1 MTATDEQVRA
11 WASVLRVHAAVVPR
25 LERELAAVGM
35 PLSWYDVL
43 LELNSAPDRRLR
55 MTELGARAVLSR
67 ERVSRVVDE
76 LERAGLVRRER
87 NPDDGRSLLAVITD
101 EGRARLRAAAPTY
114 LAGIERHF
122 GAHLDAE
129 EARAVA
135 TALFRVVEAAE
146 QQAYRPHRP
155 HPPLTG
161 MRPGLARVGTFACA
175 SRHLCRRGY
184 EAGAAHPRRHSCG
197 VPGLVPS
204 ERVGTFD
211 SARGRRRGLRHEVG
225 PDDGPPTT
233 RHTEPVQHAVG
244 RG

>member
-11 WASVLRVHAAVVPR
+11 WASVLRAHAAVVPR

-43 LELNSAPDRRLR
+43 LELNASPDRRRR

-114 LAGIERHF
+114 LAGIDERF
-122 GAHLDAE
+122 G
-129 EARAVA
+129 
-135 TALFRVVEAAE
+135 TALTVAE
-146 QQAYRPHRP
+146 
-155 HPPLTG
+155 LTTIKHA
-161 MRPGLARVGTFACA
+161 LDKVI
-175 SRHLCRRGY
+175 RRG
-184 EAGAAHPRRHSCG
+184 AGRIPA
-197 VPGLVPS
+197 
-204 ERVGTFD
+204 
-211 SARGRRRGLRHEVG
+211 
-225 PDDGPPTT
+225 
-233 RHTEPVQHAVG
+233 
-244 RG
+244 

>member
-101 EGRARLRAAAPTY
+101 EGRARLRAAAPAY

-122 GAHLDAE
+122 GAHLDDE
-129 EARAVA
+129 EARAVGDRA
-135 TALFRVVEAAE
+135 
-146 QQAYRPHRP
+146 
-155 HPPLTG
+155 
-161 MRPGLARVGTFACA
+161 
-175 SRHLCRRGY
+175 
-184 EAGAAHPRRHSCG
+184 
-197 VPGLVPS
+197 VP
-204 ERVGTFD
+204 
-211 SARGRRRGLRHEVG
+211 GRRRPRSPAPAPARVNLRNEGCVTAVG
-225 PDDGPPTT
+225 RSDGPPTT
-233 RHTEPVQHAVG
+233 RAH
-244 RG
+244 